1 MKKDKGFNTGD
12 SVFILLNTIK
22 VTRKSLESF
31 KFNAR
36 YLKSKNYI
44 YCIKNTPTD
53 ILLSILLINVIKHI
67 LENSKMVKKRV
78 TNLLSVIGKKLIKK
92 YLNIEYNKYSKWF
105 TDKSQ
110 DYILVVNGNS
120 VSLKRQLEFTGFI
133 SRFP

>member
-1 MKKDKGFNTGD
+1 
-12 SVFILLNTIK
+12 
-22 VTRKSLESF
+22 
-31 KFNAR
+31 
-36 YLKSKNYI
+36 
-44 YCIKNTPTD
+44 
-53 ILLSILLINVIKHI
+53 
-67 LENSKMVKKRV
+67 MVKKRV